1 MDSIE
6 QLGKFGREQLIDLS
20 LLALE
25 GNERDPVSYIQ
36 FVHGLV
42 AVVADCLR
50 EVPALKPI
58 DIVLDIIENA
68 AKGTALGAIL
78 PECISAFL
86 PILPR
91 HHLSPIE
98 PLRKSIMASDA
109 QCLIGSDAE

>member
-25 GNERDPVSYIQ
+25 GNEPDPVSYIP

-68 AKGTALGAIL
+68 AKGGQYFLSAYPRFCQSFHATTLAPSSLLG
-78 PECISAFL
+78 
-86 PILPR
+86 R
-91 HHLSPIE
+91 V
-98 PLRKSIMASDA
+98 
-109 QCLIGSDAE
+109 